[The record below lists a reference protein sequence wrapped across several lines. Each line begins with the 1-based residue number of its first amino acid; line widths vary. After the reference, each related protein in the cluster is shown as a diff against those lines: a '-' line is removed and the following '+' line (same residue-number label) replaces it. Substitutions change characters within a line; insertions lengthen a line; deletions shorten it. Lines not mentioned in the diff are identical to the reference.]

1 MVFSGGVPW
10 NPPLCTNG
18 SAGYLMQLS
27 VKSLDFDNNKLHS
40 EMESIKK
47 ENKQLVEK
55 IDDLENRSRR
65 NNLVF
70 FGVPERDGRGEE
82 NCFETVIDL
91 LQNFVGIED
100 VSKYIERCHRTPSYR
115 NRSAELITKPRV
127 IHVAFS
133 SYVIKE
139 KVRKASIE
147 KFKSM
152 KYKDSKIFVNVDLSA
167 RVLQLRKNLM
177 GQFMKLKKEG
187 KKPFF
192 VFPASIKYR
201 KEDGTLVSA

>member
-1 MVFSGGVPW
+1 M
-10 NPPLCTNG
+10 
-18 SAGYLMQLS
+18 
-27 VKSLDFDNNKLHS
+27 
-40 EMESIKK
+40 
-47 ENKQLVEK
+47 
-55 IDDLENRSRR
+55 
-65 NNLVF
+65 
-70 FGVPERDGRGEE
+70 
-82 NCFETVIDL
+82 
-91 LQNFVGIED
+91 
-100 VSKYIERCHRTPSYR
+100 
-115 NRSAELITKPRV
+115 
-127 IHVAFS
+127 AFS

-147 KFKSM
+147 TFKSM

-201 KEDGTLVSA
+201 QKDGTLVSA

>member
-1 MVFSGGVPW
+1 
-10 NPPLCTNG
+10 
-18 SAGYLMQLS
+18 
-27 VKSLDFDNNKLHS
+27 
-40 EMESIKK
+40 MESIKK

-55 IDDLENRSRR
+55 IDDLENRSWR

-82 NCFETVIDL
+82 NCLETVIDL
-91 LQNFVGIED
+91 LQNLVGIED

-115 NRSAELITKPRV
+115 NRSAEPITKPRL

-139 KVRKASIE
+139 KVRKVSIE

-152 KYKDSKIFVNVDLSA
+152 TYKDSKIFVNEDLSA

-192 VFPASIKYR
+192 LSSPPPSNTENMMEHLFLLR
-201 KEDGTLVSA
+201 KFFF